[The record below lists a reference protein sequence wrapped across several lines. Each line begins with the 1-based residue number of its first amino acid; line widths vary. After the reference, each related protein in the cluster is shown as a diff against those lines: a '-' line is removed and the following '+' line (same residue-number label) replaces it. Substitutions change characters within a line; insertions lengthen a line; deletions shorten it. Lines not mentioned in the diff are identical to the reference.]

1 MRCSHHT
8 YQINLKKIWL
18 LPGCENLDRCSS
30 SQSMNGISNPCV
42 IYAMGGNTFRDLLDV
57 ADIII
62 LARGNQH
69 PPVHHDGW
77 MVEWT

>member
-1 MRCSHHT
+1 MLPPYISN
-8 YQINLKKIWL
+8 NLKKIWL
-18 LPGCENLDRCSS
+18 LLDVKIWIDRCSS
-30 SQSMNGISNPCV
+30 SQSMEFPTHV
-42 IYAMGGNTFRDLLDV
+42 LYTMGGNTFRDLLDV

>member
-1 MRCSHHT
+1 MEFPTHVLYT
-8 YQINLKKIWL
+8 
-18 LPGCENLDRCSS
+18 
-30 SQSMNGISNPCV
+30 
-42 IYAMGGNTFRDLLDV
+42 MGGNTFRDLLDV

-77 MVEWT
+77 MVEWTWNMVFIGFQSPN